1 MDLIERIQFVQNI
14 LSKYVMSKSMAELDA
29 VSSYFENPRP
39 VISVVGAKCSGKC
52 SLVNSLVGEDIL
64 PVSIFKPGL
73 YYQVSIDNADSI
85 QYLKRNGDS
94 LPLHSISEIGNCV
107 RKEYDGT
114 VAVKRNRF
122 PLLSSVDIKTGYD
135 LNNGSSDESYLN
147 SDIVILCVNASQPF
161 GIKDMNALE
170 KIVQSGHKRVIVC
183 MTHSNCIKK
192 TEVEEREQYL
202 QQKKIPFPIY
212 YYDNDQNH
220 SIPDQLK
227 GKYGADVIREKVES
241 FISEGLI
248 QERRLIVEQLVNAIS
263 ASCID
268 ELNERKLMIEKKK
281 AEKYQSFLNEQAK
294 VNANRLGW
302 EEIRVE
308 YEIRQNKCL
317 QTILADINKAKT
329 KISDRLYASV
339 ITTSNPK
346 EWWEKLFPLTIKS
359 EIESL
364 TSGIDDRIQNQLIKD
379 FNWLNSELSYKY
391 RQCISAS
398 TGSTREMKIEY
409 KLDPNSVTFDNLRT
423 ARYVT
428 MAGGAALATV
438 MYFVVGPVGALAS
451 ASAGIIGDKY
461 INKSLDRQR
470 GSLKNEVANAV
481 DAIFLEITDK
491 VPNRLNEL
499 YKEVLKSIC
508 EKEDIWVN
516 ENANKTFFCD
526 EISLLEEL
534 EKEIKSLSNLS

>member
-1 MDLIERIQFVQNI
+1 MDLVERIQFIHNL
-14 LSKYVMSKSMAELDA
+14 LSKYVMSKFMAELDA
-29 VSSYFENPRP
+29 VSSYFETPRP

-64 PVSIFKPGL
+64 PVSIFKSGL
-73 YYQVSIDNADSI
+73 YYQVFIDSADSI
-85 QYLKRNGDS
+85 QYFKRNGDP

-114 VAVKRNRF
+114 VVVKRKRF

-135 LNNGSSDESYLN
+135 LNNGGSDENYLN

-161 GIKDMNALE
+161 SIKDMNALG
-170 KIVQSGHKRVIVC
+170 KIVQSSHKRVIVC
-183 MTHSNCIKK
+183 MTHSNCIKE

-202 QQKKIPFPIY
+202 KHKKIPFPIY
-212 YYDNDQNH
+212 YYDNNQNH
-220 SIPDQLK
+220 SIRDQLK
-227 GKYGADVIREKVES
+227 GRYGADVIREKVES
-241 FISEGLI
+241 FISEDLI
-248 QERRLIVEQLVNAIS
+248 HERRLIVEQLVNTIS

-268 ELNERKLMIEKKK
+268 ELNERKLMIEQKK
-281 AEKYQSFLNEQAK
+281 AEKYQTFLNEQAK

-398 TGSTREMKIEY
+398 TGSTSEMKIEY
-409 KLDPNSVTFDNLRT
+409 KLDPNSATFDNLRT

-438 MYFVVGPVGALAS
+438 MYFVVGPIGALAS

-470 GSLKNEVANAV
+470 ESLKNEVANAV
-481 DAIFLEITDK
+481 DAIFLEITEK

-516 ENANKTFFCD
+516 ENANKTFSCD
-526 EISLLEEL
+526 EISLLAEL
-534 EKEIKSLSNLS
+534 EKEIQSLSNLS